1 VTLSASFLSSKLADL
16 EAVAGKPSR
25 YLVAFS
31 GGLDST
37 VLLHALAET
46 AVTTIAVH
54 VDHGLQP
61 DAADWDEHC
70 RQVATDMGVDYRC
83 LTVNVALD
91 SGKGPEAAARD
102 ARYRALQAEM
112 GPGDW
117 LLSAHHHEDQ
127 AETLL
132 LNLIRGSGPAGIAGI
147 GELRRFDPGWLVRP
161 LLEIERESLLD
172 YAKSKKLA
180 WVEDPS
186 NEDRRFDRN
195 FLRHDVLPLLSSR
208 WPDIASRLNRSA
220 RHAREAS
227 HLLQELA
234 ATDLA
239 ALGGRAERLPVEG
252 LSSLSPAR
260 QKNLLR
266 HALLRL
272 GLPIPGEV
280 QIQRILDEVL
290 PAREDAQ
297 PLVSWPGGEVRRYR
311 SALYLLS
318 QQSDVLPESL
328 STRGASVTL
337 GAGLGTLVFE
347 NDADR
352 GLSRDLLER
361 GLQVRFRVGGEAI
374 KPFGHRHTRKLKK
387 LLQDEG
393 VVPWMRERLPLL
405 YAGDELVAVGDL
417 WLAADAVTE
426 PGVGF
431 RWIDRPAL
439 Y

>member
-1 VTLSASFLSSKLADL
+1 MTLSASFLSSKLADL

-37 VLLHALAET
+37 VLLHALAES
-46 AVTTIAVH
+46 AVTTIAIY

-61 DAADWDEHC
+61 DAADWDKHC
-70 RQVATDMGVDYRC
+70 RQVASDVGVDYRC
-83 LTVNVALD
+83 LAVHVALD
-91 SGKGPEAAARD
+91 SGKGPEAAARE

-112 GPGDW
+112 QPGDW

-147 GELRRFDPGWLVRP
+147 GELRRFAPGWLVRP
-161 LLEIERESLLD
+161 LLEIERKSLRD
-172 YAKSKKLA
+172 YAESKKLA
-180 WVEDPS
+180 WVEDSS

-234 ATDLA
+234 AMDLA
-239 ALGGRAERLPVEG
+239 KLGGRAERLSVEA
-252 LSSLSPAR
+252 LSNLSPAR

-280 QIQRILDEVL
+280 KIQRILGEVL

-297 PLVSWPGGEVRRYR
+297 PLVRWPGGEVRRF
-311 SALYLLS
+311 AP
-318 QQSDVLPESL
+318 VW
-328 STRGASVTL
+328 
-337 GAGLGTLVFE
+337 LV
-347 NDADR
+347 R
-352 GLSRDLLER
+352 
-361 GLQVRFRVGGEAI
+361 
-374 KPFGHRHTRKLKK
+374 
-387 LLQDEG
+387 
-393 VVPWMRERLPLL
+393 PLL
-405 YAGDELVAVGDL
+405 
-417 WLAADAVTE
+417 
-426 PGVGF
+426 
-431 RWIDRPAL
+431 
-439 Y
+439 